1 MFDNYKIDENKK
13 NFSDIFEIIDKNVNG
28 NESSELT

>member
-13 NFSDIFEIIDKNVNG
+13 NFSDIFEIIDKNVN
-28 NESSELT
+28 ESN